1 MNKVANVGDLLCAS
15 VGFHVQWCDFNG
27 LFLWGDGGDVDLDL

>member
-15 VGFHVQWCDFNG
+15 VGFHVQWCDLNG
-27 LFLWGDGGDVDLDL
+27 LFFVGEGG